1 MKRTFFTSL
10 ILLGLIGILQWES
23 APAETES
30 TLSALRPRQA
40 NLAALPV
47 RRLSA
52 FPNWSGNSAEEIA
65 HRFVETNRELWGVQ
79 PHHELRAEIA
89 ENPLGT
95 LVRYKVFQGDYEL
108 IGMEIQLRVTRA
120 LEVKDVQMQY
130 RPVAEADLG
139 QPVMAMD
146 QMESTIE
153 SRFEKVAEAVA
164 PVLYV
169 PRDGSVPVPAF
180 AMTVRRKTGSQAS
193 VQAIFRASDG
203 QVLDLTVP
211 RAEF

>member
-1 MKRTFFTSL
+1 MKNIARASL
-10 ILLGLIGILQWES
+10 VLVVLVIALQWES
-23 APAETES
+23 APPES
-30 TLSALRPRQA
+30 SAVNVLPRQGA
-40 NLAALPV
+40 VATLPV

-52 FPNWSGNSAEEIA
+52 DRNWMGNSPEEIA
-65 HRFVETNRELWGVQ
+65 HRYVETNREAWGIQ
-79 PHHELRAEIA
+79 PHHDLRAEVL

-95 LVRYKVFQGDYEL
+95 QVRYKVFQGEYEL
-108 IGMEIQLRVTRA
+108 IGMEIQLRVTRG
-120 LEVKDVQMQY
+120 LEVKNVEMQY
-130 RPVAEADLG
+130 RPVGEADLN
-139 QPVMAMD
+139 QPVLAPE
-146 QMESTIE
+146 QIESTIE
-153 SRFEKVAEAVA
+153 NRFEKVAEGVA

-180 AMTVRRKTGSQAS
+180 AMTVKRKTGSQAS